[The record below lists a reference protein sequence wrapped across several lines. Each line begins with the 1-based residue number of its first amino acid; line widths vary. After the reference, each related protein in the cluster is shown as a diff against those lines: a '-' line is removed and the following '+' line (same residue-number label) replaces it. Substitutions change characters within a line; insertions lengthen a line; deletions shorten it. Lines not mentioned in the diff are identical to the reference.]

1 MGWSFDR
8 QKIINTFQKVLN
20 ESGCKPKKI
29 WVHKSSEFYN
39 RSIKSWLQD
48 NDIEMYSTHTVIVSC
63 KFVHVH
69 TGTKF
74 LDAGCSD

>member
-8 QKIINTFQKVLN
+8 QKITNTFQKVLN

-29 WVHKSSEFYN
+29 WIDKCSEFYN

-48 NDIEMYSTHTVIVSC
+48 DIEMYSTHTVIFSC
-63 KFVHVH
+63 KLVHFH

-74 LDAGCSD
+74 LDVGCSD